1 MSSSLRGL
9 ETLYPF
15 IKRLKRC
22 IRYWWI
28 TTVYFYVFLIG
39 ILMLANS
46 WQLVATI
53 LFLIWAL
60 LWLILY
66 WKTHTRTALLRRTF
80 IDYGQCKD
88 VYVLEGPYRQMW
100 ILLNIFF
107 WVDICP
113 IPITFVLKF
122 LFWMQY
128 RRFKMK
134 VTVLRKKIISGE
146 YELDEED
153 ISDDPFYDFLIKEGL
168 YQKPERG
175 NAQDI
180 GKILMG
186 SKQVEEEALEEESE
200 EEIVEG
206 DEILEEE
213 ESEETPEGQS
223 DEVTE

>member
-15 IKRLKRC
+15 IKRLKRS
-22 IRYWWI
+22 ILYWGI

-46 WQLVATI
+46 WPTVASI
-53 LFLIWAL
+53 LFLVWAV

-66 WKTHTRTALLRRTF
+66 WKTHTRTALLRRAF

-134 VTVLRKKIISGE
+134 VGVLRKKIISGE

-168 YQKPERG
+168 YERPERG
-175 NAQDI
+175 NAKDI
-180 GKILMG
+180 GEILMG
-186 SKQVEEEALEEESE
+186 GKKGESSEEESE
-200 EEIVEG
+200 EEVAE
-206 DEILEEE
+206 DEASLEEVE
-213 ESEETPEGQS
+213 ATEDQDSEVAE
-223 DEVTE
+223 